1 MNKYLSLIGV
11 AVAVALAGCASAP
24 PRTDT
29 LERAR
34 AEVQVLAADPLTQQ
48 AAPKDL
54 EQARGRL
61 QQAET
66 ALQQKQPAETI
77 DHLAYLAE
85 RHAQAGEAR
94 VQEARARQE
103 IARADEQRNRAL
115 LEARA
120 REAQATKMQL
130 AAAQAQLAELKAKQ
144 TDRGL
149 VVTLGDV
156 LFDTARATLKP
167 GADLTL
173 DRLADYM
180 KESPQSHVL
189 IEGHTDNRGSDA
201 YNDELSERRADAVAA
216 ALMRRGVPADSI
228 KAVGRGKDYPV
239 ASNDTPAGRQ
249 QNRRVEIVFS
259 NGAGGPQGA
268 ADAASLR

>member
-1 MNKYLSLIGV
+1 MNKYLSLVGA

-34 AEVQVLAADPLTQQ
+34 TEVQALAADPLTQQ
-48 AAPKDL
+48 AAAKDL

-61 QQAET
+61 QEAET

-103 IARADEQRNRAL
+103 IARADEQRNRDL

-156 LFDTARATLKP
+156 LFDTGRATLKP

-173 DRLADYM
+173 DRLANYM

-216 ALMRRGVPADSI
+216 ELMRRGVPADSI
-228 KAVGRGKDYPV
+228 KAVGRGKEYPV
-239 ASNDTPAGRQ
+239 ASNDTPEGRQ

-259 NGAGGPQGA
+259 SGAGGVQST
-268 ADAASLR
+268 ADAPSLR